1 MLSWEGLPGSW
12 QASGWSLLQAVAR
25 NLILP
30 FSAEFCDDS
39 LVSPFNHIAICFHNM
54 LYTESDVIVDYP
66 TREDV
71 YALNSA
77 EKIGL

>member
-1 MLSWEGLPGSW
+1 MTLLYLPLTI
-12 QASGWSLLQAVAR
+12 LLY
-25 NLILP
+25 
-30 FSAEFCDDS
+30 
-39 LVSPFNHIAICFHNM
+39 VSST
-54 LYTESDVIVDYP
+54 YTEDDVIVDYP